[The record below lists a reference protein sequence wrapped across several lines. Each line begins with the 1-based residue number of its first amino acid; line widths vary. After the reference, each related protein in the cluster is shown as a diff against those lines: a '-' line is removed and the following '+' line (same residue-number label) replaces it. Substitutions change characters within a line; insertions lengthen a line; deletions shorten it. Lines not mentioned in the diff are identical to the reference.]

1 MLYHEK
7 KYAEYINLY
16 CLHNHNRTWEAEGCL
31 VQFYHTWDNI
41 SLFLNQYVTDWCLM
55 LGPATLGHYLNVLPF
70 ASAWAWNS
78 KANDYLK
85 YDKTGLY
92 TLLLLRLP
100 NRLFSEK
107 CWQMAQGAIY
117 CSLCGNLN
125 VAMGQ
130 NSGLQE
136 KQIAFRSIGKG

>member
-1 MLYHEK
+1 MLYHEN

-16 CLHNHNRTWEAEGCL
+16 CLHNHNHTWEVEGCQ
-31 VQFYHTWDNI
+31 VQFYHTWGNT
-41 SLFLNQYVTDWCLM
+41 SLFLNQYVTGWCLM
-55 LGPATLGHYLNVLPF
+55 LGPATMGQYLNLLPF
-70 ASAWAWNS
+70 AAARTWNS

-85 YDKTGLY
+85 YDKIGLY

-107 CWQMAQGAIY
+107 YWQMAQWTLW
-117 CSLCGNLN
+117 CSLCGNSN

-130 NSGLQE
+130 NSGWQE
-136 KQIAFRSIGKG
+136 KQYLDPMAKG